1 MFYFLLGED
10 LRFGTNNIMKKLFYL
25 NYFIYRFY
33 EKRDPDPFIY
43 SFFGSS
49 LLGSLNLISIFIVF
63 QDFAGFQFSKYYS
76 VLILIVLL
84 GLNYFSLYKNSKHK
98 EIFFTI
104 SQKDNLNRKFR
115 IFVTYLFF
123 TIVLILLIVMYIR
136 INRFDAL

>member
-1 MFYFLLGED
+1 
-10 LRFGTNNIMKKLFYL
+10 MKKLFYL

-33 EKRDPDPFIY
+33 ETRDPDPFIY

-49 LLGSLNLISIFIVF
+49 LLVSLNIISVFIVF
-63 QDFAGFQFSKYYS
+63 QDFAGFQFSNYYS
-76 VLILIVLL
+76 VLVLIVLL
-84 GLNYFSLYKNSKHK
+84 GVNYFSLYKKSKYK

-104 SQKDNLNRKFR
+104 SQEENLNRKFR